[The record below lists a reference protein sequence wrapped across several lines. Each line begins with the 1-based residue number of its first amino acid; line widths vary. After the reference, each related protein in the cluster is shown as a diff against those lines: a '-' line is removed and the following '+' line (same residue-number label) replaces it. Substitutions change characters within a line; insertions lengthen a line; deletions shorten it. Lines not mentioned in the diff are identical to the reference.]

1 MIPAGVRDGKEEEG
15 QVTRLIAEEKKHVL
29 QNGLFQETMYQVLP
43 LHAYIIMLA

>member
-29 QNGLFQETMYQVLP
+29 QNGLFQETRFYLC
-43 LHAYIIMLA
+43 MLI